1 MGRPFVLACLLLG
14 LLSSTAHAA
23 VVFMYHRFG
32 EDRYPSTSVRL
43 EQFDAHLE
51 HLAAAGY
58 QVWPLAR
65 IAEQLQAGIALPDKV
80 VAITVDDAYSSVYE
94 QAWPR
99 LRERGW
105 PFTVFVA
112 TDPVDRQLR
121 GYMRWEQMREMA
133 AAGVHFAN
141 HSRRHDKLHIR
152 LPGETAVDWAER
164 VRADLAHAEQRLR
177 AELGAAAVPA
187 SPRLFAYPYGEY
199 SLELTDLLAE
209 LGYVAFGQHSG
220 AVGPESDLQALP
232 RFPMAEAYA
241 DLPEFRQKAAALP
254 LPLRERE
261 PLDPILGD
269 NNPPRFSA
277 SIGPTRTSPARLT
290 CYASNQGRLTVQ
302 WLADRRFSV
311 QAGKPYPP
319 GRARYNCTLPAGEPG
334 RFYWYSQPWIVPGGK
349 N

>member
-1 MGRPFVLACLLLG
+1 MGRPFVFACLLLG

-65 IAEQLQAGIALPDKV
+65 IAEHLQAGAALPDKV
-80 VAITVDDAYSSVYE
+80 VAITIDDAYSSVYE

-99 LRERGW
+99 LRTRGW

-112 TDPVDRQLR
+112 TDPVDLQLR

-141 HSRRHDKLHIR
+141 HSRRHDKLHVR
-152 LPGETAVDWAER
+152 LAGETAAAWAAR
-164 VRADLAHAEQRLR
+164 VQADIAHAEQRLQ
-177 AELGAAAVPA
+177 AELGAAVPT

-199 SLELTDLLAE
+199 SLELAGLLAE

-220 AVGPESDLQALP
+220 ALGLESDLQALP

-241 DLPEFRQKAAALP
+241 ALSEFRQKAAALP

-261 PLDPILGD
+261 PLDPVLSG
-269 NNPPRFSA
+269 NNPPRFTA
-277 SIGPTRTSPARLT
+277 TIGPTKSNPTRLT
-290 CYASNQGRLTVQ
+290 CYASNQGQLAVQ
-302 WLADRRFSV
+302 WLDGRRFSV
-311 QAGKPYPP
+311 QASKPYPP

-334 RFYWYSQPWIVPGGK
+334 RFYWFSQPWIVPGGK